1 MRLLEYAPSHLLDN
15 LVPVP
20 ELLQLQYLYY
30 QSLEVKLCRVL
41 ASKHYYINAAPKSII
56 LAFSSVHVFLQKNPC
71 GSALHQHL
79 LGASR
84 YCGAS
89 KRRRR
94 RASVVAVVGYA
105 RNELL
110 SEAALSLFSL
120 DFLSMAATPI
130 PHIAK
135 TPQ

>member
-1 MRLLEYAPSHLLDN
+1 MRLLEYAPSYLLDN

-41 ASKHYYINAAPKSII
+41 ASKHYYINAASKSIF

-89 KRRRR
+89 KRRCR
-94 RASVVAVVGYA
+94 RASVVAVVGYSK
-105 RNELL
+105 NELL
-110 SEAALSLFSL
+110 FAPFSL
-120 DFLSMAATPI
+120 AFLSMSSEMDFTPI
-130 PHIAK
+130 PNAAK
-135 TPQ
+135 SPQ